1 MKTLCIT
8 GIAHPALDAVAQVF
22 FSSGLAPARS
32 SPRHDGLDIHEW
44 HQRVLAQNPDQ
55 GAIKQLGRLWEQL
68 AADIFLGNIESPA
81 WGWQDERSV
90 ALLDFWH
97 HFDPHLYVVLVCVS
111 PQQALAQAIATPT
124 DNTPDQVLEHWY
136 RQHQTM
142 LRFHLRHPERSLL
155 VMADDVLLA
164 PDRLIDA
171 AASQWMLPLHAREE
185 SASCRLDTDP
195 VADYLAHQFLIDH
208 TAEAALQQEILASLS
223 PIAPET
229 APVAK
234 TFSRDV
240 VITAYRKLC
249 DRSREAA
256 ELETMR
262 QELSSTRDALA
273 QQIQQLTR
281 QRDDQTRLMTETQ
294 AKIDTLAQE
303 KSTLTAE
310 LNESRQEGELL
321 LTQLHQVQEELE
333 SVFLKEQQT
342 AQALAA
348 TQAELNSAH
357 ATRDKLNQQIT
368 ELTKA
373 RDEQIKLA
381 AERQKNIEKLT
392 VDREN
397 EQKTAAGQR
406 QQLEKKLQALEK
418 TSAEQRAQL
427 EQRAQSLEKT
437 ASEQRKQ
444 LEQQTVQLKQQ
455 IQALQ
460 KQTQS
465 LSNEKGTLSKE
476 LEDAR
481 QEGELLL
488 TQLHQVQEELEHYFL
503 EHQKIKQEK
512 QAQDKRLQRMLQRI
526 STYCDYASLQVAAG
540 DVAGVLN
547 WRIEGLETAGRQI
560 ECLECSTQLL
570 DNTATLRFK
579 PGAPLPLCHW
589 TGKADPE
596 GILIAPALEGARE
609 DLASLA
615 PSDLQL
621 LQNLAGVFQQALS
634 TPASLALPADYPAS
648 DLQRA
653 FAEWPDQLAKL
664 PTALRFDRVTLR
676 NNQVNPDYEHIW
688 FAIENLM
695 LGQQHWAHF
704 EFRLSCANV
713 RPRRFGTHPKLEFPQ
728 ETGQAPLPGWFD
740 ESYDDFGS
748 KLELR
753 FALPEAMDVQ
763 VWGELGDTDRRFMVA
778 LLDALPGLLN
788 ALEAGGTQL
797 SRAWKDWHDLAENAR
812 RILEIRAPEARAL
825 LA

>member
-1 MKTLCIT
+1 M
-8 GIAHPALDAVAQVF
+8 
-22 FSSGLAPARS
+22 
-32 SPRHDGLDIHEW
+32 
-44 HQRVLAQNPDQ
+44 
-55 GAIKQLGRLWEQL
+55 
-68 AADIFLGNIESPA
+68 
-81 WGWQDERSV
+81 
-90 ALLDFWH
+90 
-97 HFDPHLYVVLVCVS
+97 
-111 PQQALAQAIATPT
+111 
-124 DNTPDQVLEHWY
+124 
-136 RQHQTM
+136 
-142 LRFHLRHPERSLL
+142 
-155 VMADDVLLA
+155 
-164 PDRLIDA
+164 
-171 AASQWMLPLHAREE
+171 
-185 SASCRLDTDP
+185 
-195 VADYLAHQFLIDH
+195 
-208 TAEAALQQEILASLS
+208 
-223 PIAPET
+223 
-229 APVAK
+229 
-234 TFSRDV
+234 
-240 VITAYRKLC
+240 
-249 DRSREAA
+249 
-256 ELETMR
+256 
-262 QELSSTRDALA
+262 
-273 QQIQQLTR
+273 
-281 QRDDQTRLMTETQ
+281 
-294 AKIDTLAQE
+294 
-303 KSTLTAE
+303 
-310 LNESRQEGELL
+310 
-321 LTQLHQVQEELE
+321 QEELE

-348 TQAELNSAH
+348 TKAELNSAH
-357 ATRDKLNQQIT
+357 AARDKLNQQIT